1 MSASILVAYA
11 SRYGSTEEVAAAIA
25 GTLRE
30 RGPAVDLK
38 PMHDVQTLA
47 GYTAVV
53 LGAPLYIGHW
63 HKDAHH
69 FLAQHSAALTELPV
83 AVFALGPLHP
93 DEEEVQGARDE
104 LDQELA
110 KYAWLKPLAV
120 AVFVG
125 KYDPAKLHFFDSLLT
140 RLPASPIYH
149 LPPSDLR
156 DWNAIGSWAAD
167 LKLPVV
173 A

>member
-11 SRYGSTEEVAAAIA
+11 TRYGSTEEVAAAIA
-25 GTLRE
+25 ATLRE
-30 RGPAVDLK
+30 RGLAVDLQ
-38 PMHDVQTLA
+38 PMHAVQTLA
-47 GYTAVV
+47 GYAAVV

-69 FLAQHSAALTELPV
+69 FLALHSAALAALPV

-93 DEEEVQGARDE
+93 NEEEMQGSQDE

-110 KYAWLKPLAV
+110 KYAWFNPTAV
-120 AVFVG
+120 AMFVG
-125 KYDPAKLHFFDSLLT
+125 KYDPAKLHFLDSLLT
-140 RLPASPIYH
+140 RLPASPLYH
-149 LPPSDLR
+149 LPPNDLR
-156 DWNAIGSWAAD
+156 DWEAIHDWAAN
-167 LKLPVV
+167 LKLPVE